1 MLVDG
6 KQMWFIIIQISTLV
20 KLSKY
25 TIICMLKERIN
36 DAWNIKKNNSGRDIP
51 LPYIYINLIWR
62 IFFLKIVMAM
72 EVMLILEYDL
82 ILLDIY

>member
-25 TIICMLKERIN
+25 TIICMLKEWIN
-36 DAWNIKKNNSGRDIP
+36 DAWNMEKNNSGRDIP

>member
-25 TIICMLKERIN
+25 TIICMLKEWIN
-36 DAWNIKKNNSGRDIP
+36 DAWNMEKNNSGRDIP
-51 LPYIYINLIWR
+51 LPYILI
-62 IFFLKIVMAM
+62 
-72 EVMLILEYDL
+72 
-82 ILLDIY
+82 

>member
-1 MLVDG
+1 MLVHG

-36 DAWNIKKNNSGRDIP
+36 DAWNIKKKNNSGRDIP
-51 LPYIYINLIWR
+51 LPYILI
-62 IFFLKIVMAM
+62 
-72 EVMLILEYDL
+72 
-82 ILLDIY
+82 

>member
-25 TIICMLKERIN
+25 TIICMLKEWIN
-36 DAWNIKKNNSGRDIP
+36 DAWNMEKNNSGRDIP

-82 ILLDIY
+82 ILWDIY

>member
-6 KQMWFIIIQISTLV
+6 KQMWFIIILISTLV

-25 TIICMLKERIN
+25 TIICMLKEWIN
-36 DAWNIKKNNSGRDIP
+36 DAWNMEKNNSGRDIP

>member
-36 DAWNIKKNNSGRDIP
+36 DAWNIKINNSGRDIP
-51 LPYIYINLIWR
+51 LPYILI
-62 IFFLKIVMAM
+62 
-72 EVMLILEYDL
+72 
-82 ILLDIY
+82 